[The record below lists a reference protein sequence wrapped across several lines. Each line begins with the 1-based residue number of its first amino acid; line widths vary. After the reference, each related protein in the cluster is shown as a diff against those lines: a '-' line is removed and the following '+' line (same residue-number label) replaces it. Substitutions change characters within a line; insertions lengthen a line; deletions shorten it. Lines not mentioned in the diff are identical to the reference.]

1 MSIQLD
7 FQDRAMALG
16 IPFSLH
22 LDLTYRCNERC
33 AHCYLDHND
42 RGEMTTEEIKR
53 VLSKAAEAGTFYL
66 TLSGG
71 EPMLRRDFP
80 EILAHAHSLTFAT
93 KIKTNG
99 TLVTKQIAELLLEN
113 GVHEVQISVYSHR
126 AEAHDGITKLPG
138 SFERSVRAINIL
150 RDVGVRVV
158 IATPLMRANVNDYPA
173 VQVLARQLDVSFTFD
188 PTITPMMDGNQGV
201 LEHRLE
207 ASHLHDIFRD
217 PSLVGDVAEFCKPPA
232 PTDDGLLE
240 SVPCSAG
247 HTSVYVS
254 PYGELFPC
262 VQFPVSCGNVR
273 TEHFRDI
280 WTNSAKLKEIRA
292 IRLKDLSCSGCE
304 LLSGCTRCP
313 GLAYMEGD
321 MRGPS
326 SADCTKSLAKLGE
339 ASEGKSQS
347 PRSSGFVRLAEIG
360 FAQNQSSA

>member
-1 MSIQLD
+1 VSIQLA
-7 FQDRAMALG
+7 FQDRAMTLG
-16 IPFSLH
+16 VPFSLH

-33 AHCYLDHND
+33 VHCYLDHND
-42 RGEMTTEEIKR
+42 RGEMTTAEIKR
-53 VLSKAAEAGTFYL
+53 VLSEAAETGTFYL

-71 EPMLRRDFP
+71 EPMLRKDFV

-93 KIKTNG
+93 KIKTNA
-99 TLVTKQIAELLLEN
+99 TLVTKKMADFLREY
-113 GVHEVQISVYSHR
+113 GVYEVQISVYSHR
-126 AEAHDGITKLPG
+126 AEVHDGITKLPG
-138 SFERSVRAINIL
+138 SFDRSIRAIKMMTNAGL
-150 RDVGVRVV
+150 KVV
-158 IATPLMRANVNDYPA
+158 IATPLMRANITDYPS
-173 VQVLARQLDVSFTFD
+173 VQVLAGELGIPFTFD

-207 ASHLHDIFRD
+207 SSDLHSIFRD

-232 PTDDGLLE
+232 PTDADLLE
-240 SVPCSAG
+240 SLPCSAG

-273 TEHFRDI
+273 TQHFRDI
-280 WTNSAKLKEIRA
+280 WQHSSKLEEIRS

-326 SADCTKSLAKLGE
+326 SADCTKSMAKL
-339 ASEGKSQS
+339 EGAPNTGAQLPKL
-347 PRSSGFVRLAEIG
+347 SGFVRLSEIS
-360 FAQNQSSA
+360 FSQRS